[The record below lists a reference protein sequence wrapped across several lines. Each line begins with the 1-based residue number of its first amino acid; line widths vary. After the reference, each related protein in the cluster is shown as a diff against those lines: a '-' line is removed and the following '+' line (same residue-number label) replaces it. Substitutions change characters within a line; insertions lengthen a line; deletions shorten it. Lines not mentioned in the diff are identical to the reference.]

1 MYIKISHAKTIKLYI
16 CRPYVVC
23 VLLILP
29 SDSSSIWLTICLSA
43 CSSMCG
49 PPPLQMLVRLL
60 VRLKTSPLKAPPG
73 WIGIQWM
80 NTNIASTLKHAIHC
94 TNAAPKF
101 QTCWNTNTI
110 VKTQFILV
118 KRVDSKRSFGVI
130 EITGT
135 RRLQWEAT
143 QRLNREEMRRYW
155 FLLRLH
161 YWLYR
166 TTATPQ
172 GGVSL

>member
-1 MYIKISHAKTIKLYI
+1 MLKLSN
-16 CRPYVVC
+16 CTFVVHMWSVC
-23 VLLILP
+23 
-29 SDSSSIWLTICLSA
+29 
-43 CSSMCG
+43 CSSFLPTARLSGWLSVCLRVH
-49 PPPLQMLVRLL
+49 PCAAPPLQMLVRLL
-60 VRLKTSPLKAPPG
+60 VRLNTSPLKAPPG
-73 WIGIQWM
+73 WIEIQWM

-101 QTCWNTNTI
+101 QTCWNTNII

-135 RRLQWEAT
+135 RKLQWEAT
-143 QRLNREEMRRYW
+143 QRLNREEMRRFW